1 MSCEINSDPQEMQS
15 DRDCVCPYC
24 DYRYSGSDATDG
36 QREGAD
42 EEMVCDECG
51 GTFKFWY
58 ERSITYHTSP
68 VLEPHAKTDG
78 PEDDEVEP

>member
-1 MSCEINSDPQEMQS
+1 
-15 DRDCVCPYC
+15 
-24 DYRYSGSDATDG
+24 
-36 QREGAD
+36 
-42 EEMVCDECG
+42 MVCDECG